1 MRRWLIHPKDTSRGL
16 NLLPS
21 IPKGKKIQDL
31 RAHTV
36 RTFQTLKGNDS
47 AIPSSR
53 TAKRVN
59 KWPVTISIQSLLDDS
74 LDDSEKLASRQTG
87 ISQFIFT
94 KKVAHENDDS
104 FCTSHSLRFAAR
116 KRKQTHEKIVKHKA
130 RERTAE
136 SH

>member
-94 KKVAHENDDS
+94 KKVANFVLNHPRAIWKDKLSNIICQ
-104 FCTSHSLRFAAR
+104 FGFTM
-116 KRKQTHEKIVKHKA
+116 
-130 RERTAE
+130 
-136 SH
+136 